1 MIGCLIIHGFT
12 GGPYEV
18 GPLKTYL
25 EEHTDWKVEVPVL
38 TGHGDELDLA
48 DVPYEVWLEDA
59 EQAYERL
66 ANICDTIYVVGFSMG
81 GMIAAYLAGKH
92 PIDKLVLLSTAR
104 KYISFKY
111 LSYYVGKMIGDSF
124 KGKLHENDIF
134 LHYKGKIG
142 QVPFRSNIEFMKLVR
157 ATKGYLEDVQ
167 SPVLIAQGQ
176 KDGLVPMKTA
186 YALEEEIGSDDKQVV
201 FFEESDHLICL
212 GDNAPVLVQMIYE
225 FLSEIERENVEPGI

>member
-18 GPLKTYL
+18 EPLRDYL
-25 EEHTDWKVEVPVL
+25 EEHTDWKVEIPVL
-38 TGHGDELDLA
+38 TGHGDELDLE

-66 ANICDTIYVVGFSMG
+66 TNLCDTIYVVGFSMG
-81 GMIAAYLAGKH
+81 GMIAAYLAGKY

-124 KGKLHENDIF
+124 KGKLKENEMF
-134 LHYKGKIG
+134 LHYKGKVG
-142 QVPFRSNIEFMKLVR
+142 QVPLRSNIEFMKLVR
-157 ATKGYLEDVQ
+157 ATKGFLEDVQ

-225 FLSEIERENVEPGI
+225 FLIEIEQENVESEI